1 MSPSVCV
8 QVFLTSWWL
17 FVITVVTYY
26 SGALVALIII
36 PQQEPTY
43 TDFASMLWRDRMTW
57 GFQVIISSIMNA
69 QYYELKGVFFIYS
82 RQTLLSNL
90 TLRTLGVP
98 HWRHY
103 FGRLRGVG

>member
-43 TDFASMLWRDRMTW
+43 TDFASMLWRDRMSW
-57 GFQVIISSIMNA
+57 GFQVIISRMIMNCR
-69 QYYELKGVFFIYS
+69 VSFFIYS
-82 RQTLLSNL
+82 RRTLLSNL
-90 TLRTLGVP
+90 TLRMLGAP

>member
-1 MSPSVCV
+1 MFRSVSGRV
-8 QVFLTSWWL
+8 VVTSWWL

-57 GFQVIISSIMNA
+57 GFQVIISRMIA
-69 QYYELKGVFFIYS
+69 
-82 RQTLLSNL
+82 
-90 TLRTLGVP
+90 
-98 HWRHY
+98 
-103 FGRLRGVG
+103 RL

>member
-1 MSPSVCV
+1 MSPSVCA

-57 GFQVIISSIMNA
+57 GFQVIISRIFA
-69 QYYELKGVFFIYS
+69 
-82 RQTLLSNL
+82 
-90 TLRTLGVP
+90 
-98 HWRHY
+98 
-103 FGRLRGVG
+103 RL